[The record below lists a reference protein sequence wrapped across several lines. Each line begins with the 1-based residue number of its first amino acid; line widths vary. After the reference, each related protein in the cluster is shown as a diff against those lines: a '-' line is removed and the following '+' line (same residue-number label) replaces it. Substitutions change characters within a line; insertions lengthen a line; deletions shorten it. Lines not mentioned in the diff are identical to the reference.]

1 MDISKICID
10 TTPERTDSV
19 SSISTISTPSEHS
32 NSLPPINVN
41 NSAKSNRHPYQLQYQ
56 MQHQYLK
63 AYGAVGEQHQPQ
75 EPPLVLDY
83 PSSDHADQRNITSS
97 PPSFNNT
104 QSIPSIYH
112 ASRPVAPQSR
122 SSSSTSLPSSYQQYH
137 SISASMPSSS
147 SSSSASLPQPLSRSS
162 SHHQPPPPPPPI
174 QSSHLPPIQPAPSIQ
189 PATPI
194 HSVTPIQPAPGSPI
208 QHETHST
215 PTNDNSTL
223 MRQLIEQCSSIY
235 QRIGK
240 YRTDP
245 LRESERNQIIDQVFF
260 TAEEMLDSL
269 HSLKDRLE
277 DDDLNASSL
286 SIDSSAVHNISTA
299 NSDNSHARQMDYTH
313 DDDESAQPSGNESTM
328 EEYKLIRQ
336 ARNLQKN
343 ARPKYRRRSRTS
355 MVGHRCH
362 SCNTTDT
369 PEWRRGPDG
378 ARTLCN
384 ACGLH
389 YSKLLRKGSLTV
401 QTHNYMLEAPPE
413 GPRPQARAIQFP
425 IIQVNSGDNTTA
437 VRSLPAQALISKS
450 SFSKYSTSA
459 RIEEVDEEEEER
471 FVAGMDMR

>member
-1 MDISKICID
+1 MDISKICIH

-19 SSISTISTPSEHS
+19 SSVSTSSTPSEHS
-32 NSLPPINVN
+32 NSLSPINVN
-41 NSAKSNRHPYQLQYQ
+41 NSTKNTRHSYQLQYQ
-56 MQHQYLK
+56 LQHQYLK
-63 AYGAVGEQHQPQ
+63 AYGAIGEQQQPH
-75 EPPLVLDY
+75 EPPPVLDY
-83 PSSDHADQRNITSS
+83 PSLDHADQRNTTSS
-97 PPSFNNT
+97 PSFNNT
-104 QSIPSIYH
+104 TSTPSLFNTPRSVTPQLRSSPSI
-112 ASRPVAPQSR
+112 
-122 SSSSTSLPSSYQQYH
+122 SLPLSYQQNH
-137 SISASMPSSS
+137 SISASAPSSS
-147 SSSSASLPQPLSRSS
+147 SFSSASLPQPRSQPS
-162 SHHQPPPPPPPI
+162 SQSQPPPPT
-174 QSSHLPPIQPAPSIQ
+174 QSSHLPPIQPAP
-189 PATPI
+189 PI
-194 HSVTPIQPAPGSPI
+194 HSVTPIQPTPPSPI
-208 QHETHST
+208 QSAKYST
-215 PTNDNSTL
+215 SSNSNSKL
-223 MRQLIEQCSSIY
+223 MRQLIEQCNSIY

-260 TAEEMLDSL
+260 TADEMLESL
-269 HSLKDRLE
+269 NFLKDRLE

-286 SIDSSAVHNISTA
+286 SIDSPAVNNNSIS
-299 NSDNSHARQMDYTH
+299 NNDNSNAKQMNYKH
-313 DDDESAQPSGNESTM
+313 DEDSAPPSGNESAM
-328 EEYKLIRQ
+328 EDYKLIRQ

-401 QTHNYMLEAPPE
+401 QTHNYMIESPPD

-425 IIQVNSGDNTTA
+425 IIQVNNNNSNSDNSTA
-437 VRSLPAQALISKS
+437 TPSLPAPALVTKS

-471 FVAGMDMR
+471 FATDMDMR

>member
-1 MDISKICID
+1 MRQARLFKNGHY
-10 TTPERTDSV
+10 P
-19 SSISTISTPSEHS
+19 S
-32 NSLPPINVN
+32 NSLPPVNVN
-41 NSAKSNRHPYQLQYQ
+41 NSAKSNRHPYQLQYL

-63 AYGAVGEQHQPQ
+63 AYSAVGEKHQPH
-75 EPPLVLDY
+75 EPPPVLDY
-83 PSSDHADQRNITSS
+83 HSSDHADQRNTTS
-97 PPSFNNT
+97 
-104 QSIPSIYH
+104 
-112 ASRPVAPQSR
+112 SR
-122 SSSSTSLPSSYQQYH
+122 SSLNEAKTTPSLFNTPRPIAPQLRPSSSASLPSSYQQYQ
-137 SISASMPSSS
+137 SVS
-147 SSSSASLPQPLSRSS
+147 SSSSASQTQPRPLPS
-162 SHHQPPPPPPPI
+162 SHNQPPPSSAPT
-174 QSSHLPPIQPAPSIQ
+174 QSSHLPPILPASQSSIQ
-189 PATPI
+189 
-194 HSVTPIQPAPGSPI
+194 HSEYS
-208 QHETHST
+208 S

-223 MRQLIEQCSSIY
+223 MRQLIAQCSSIY

-260 TAEEMLDSL
+260 TAEEMLESL
-269 HSLKDRLE
+269 NCLKDRLE

-286 SIDSSAVHNISTA
+286 SIDSPDVNNNSAGSNENII
-299 NSDNSHARQMDYTH
+299 ARQMEYTR
-313 DDDESAQPSGNESTM
+313 DEDSAPPSSNESTM

-401 QTHNYMLEAPPE
+401 QTHNYMIEAPPD
-413 GPRPQARAIQFP
+413 GPRSQMKAIQFP
-425 IIQVNSGDNTTA
+425 IIQVNNNNSSGSNTA
-437 VRSLPAQALISKS
+437 MRSLPAASSVTKS
-450 SFSKYSTSA
+450 LFSKYSTSA
-459 RIEEVDEEEEER
+459 RIEEVDEEEETR
-471 FVAGMDMR
+471 FVADMDTR